1 MTESPPVAPL
11 RVHLD
16 VSDTAQAQWRAGI
29 QRVVVQLMEHLERA
43 DDPRVEVVPLVWFG
57 AAGQHRR
64 LTDDERAALS
74 AESTAVAVPGAVAIP
89 PTWRRWLQLGIRAVR
104 RVLRPV
110 RRGVVVVLGMI
121 GVEPALRRLRR
132 EIVLRRYRDDLVP
145 LIEELPA
152 DSVLLEL
159 DSVWNRTEV
168 DREQLYTRLGDRGVH
183 VAVLVYDLLPV
194 EHPEW
199 FEDSLVRVFTDTLRA
214 QVRHADAVM
223 AISAHTAAGVE
234 RWAAS
239 IGATPPPGVVVPLGA
254 DLSAPA
260 AAPIGEADDDAAGAG
275 ETDGALGAS
284 LEGSLPV
291 ELVDRRY
298 VLVVG
303 TVEPR
308 KNHRVL
314 LDAFEQVWVAD
325 PEVALVVVGRAGW
338 NNDATIERLR
348 DHPRA
353 GRGVHWYEGVGDQL
367 LATLYRHADVVAVP
381 SVTEGFGLPVIE
393 SLCAGVPVVSST
405 GGALPEAGGDLVD
418 YADPSDPSAW
428 AVALDR
434 LLHDEDHR
442 EARRAG
448 AAAYRPPTWS
458 DTATQV
464 IEELVGRFAATN
476 RAAASGSVDG
486 RP

>member
-1 MTESPPVAPL
+1 MTESPPVAL
-11 RVHLD
+11 VRVHVD

-29 QRVVVQLMEHLERA
+29 QRVVVQLVEHLEHA
-43 DDPRVEVVPLVWFG
+43 DDPRVEVVPIVWFG

-74 AESTAVAVPGAVAIP
+74 AASTAAAVPGAVSTP
-89 PTWRRWLQLGIRAVR
+89 PAWRRGLQLGVRAVR

-110 RRGVVVVLGMI
+110 RRGVVSALRVL

-132 EIVLRRYRDDLVP
+132 EVVLRRYRDDLVP
-145 LIEELPA
+145 LIVELPA
-152 DSVLLEL
+152 GSVLLEL
-159 DSVWNRTEV
+159 DSIWNRTEV
-168 DREQLYTRLGDRGVH
+168 DREQLYTRLHDGGVH

-199 FEDSLVRVFTDTLRA
+199 FEDSLVRVFTETLRA

-234 RWAAS
+234 QWAAS
-239 IGATPPPGVVVPLGA
+239 VGATPPPGVVVPLGA
-254 DLSAPA
+254 DQSEPAPA
-260 AAPIGEADDDAAGAG
+260 GQEATEGADGGHGAPVG
-275 ETDGALGAS
+275 T
-284 LEGSLPV
+284 SLPG
-291 ELVDRRY
+291 ELVGRRY

-314 LDAFEQVWVAD
+314 LDAFERVWAVD
-325 PEVALVVVGRAGW
+325 PQVALVIVGRAGW
-338 NNDATIERLR
+338 NNDETIERLR
-348 DHPRA
+348 HHPRA

-393 SLCAGVPVVSST
+393 SLCAGVPVLSST

-418 YADPSDPSAW
+418 YADPADPSAW
-428 AVALDR
+428 AAELDR
-434 LLHDEDHR
+434 LLHDDEHR
-442 EARRAG
+442 AARRAG
-448 AAAYRPPTWS
+448 AAAYRPPSWT
-458 DTATQV
+458 DTSARV
-464 IEELVGRFAATN
+464 IDELVDRFAATN
-476 RAAASGSVDG
+476 RAAASGSGDG

>member
-1 MTESPPVAPL
+1 VHDGAVTEPPPVAPL
-11 RVHLD
+11 RVHVD

-29 QRVVVQLMEHLERA
+29 QRVVVQLVEHLERA
-43 DDPRVEVVPLVWFG
+43 EDPRVEVVPLVWFG

-74 AESTAVAVPGAVAIP
+74 AESTAAAVPGAVATP
-89 PTWRRWLQLGIRAVR
+89 PTWRRGLELGVRAMR
-104 RVLRPV
+104 RVLRPL
-110 RRGVVVVLGMI
+110 RRGAVWVLGAI

-132 EIVLRRYRDDLVP
+132 DIVLRRYRDDLVP
-145 LIEELPA
+145 LIEDLA
-152 DSVLLEL
+152 SGSVLLEL
-159 DSVWNRTEV
+159 DSIWNRTEV
-168 DREQLYTRLGDRGVH
+168 DRERLYTHLDDRGVH
-183 VAVLVYDLLPV
+183 LAVLVYDLLPV

-214 QVRHADAVM
+214 EVRHADAVM
-223 AISAHTAAGVE
+223 AISAHTAEGVE
-234 RWAAS
+234 RWSAS
-239 IGATPPPGVVVPLGA
+239 VGATPPAGVVVPLGA
-254 DLSAPA
+254 DLAVPVTDETGSDGGDG
-260 AAPIGEADDDAAGAG
+260 AAPGAA
-275 ETDGALGAS
+275 
-284 LEGSLPV
+284 LPA
-291 ELVDRRY
+291 ELVGRRY

-314 LDAFEQVWVAD
+314 LDAFEQVWELD
-325 PEVALVVVGRAGW
+325 PQVALVIVGRAGW
-338 NNDATIERLR
+338 NNDETIDRLR
-348 DHPRA
+348 HHPRA

-393 SLCAGVPVVSST
+393 SLCAGVPVLSST

-418 YADPSDPSAW
+418 FADPSDPSAW
-428 AVALDR
+428 AAALDR
-434 LLHDEDHR
+434 LLHDDEHR
-442 EARRAG
+442 TARRAG

-464 IEELVGRFAATN
+464 IDELVGRFATTN
-476 RAAASGSVDG
+476 PAAASGSGDG